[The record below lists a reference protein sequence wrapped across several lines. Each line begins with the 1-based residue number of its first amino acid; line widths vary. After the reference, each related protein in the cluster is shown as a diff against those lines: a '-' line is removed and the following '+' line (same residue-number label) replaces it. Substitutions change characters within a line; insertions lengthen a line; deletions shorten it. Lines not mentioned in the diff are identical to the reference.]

1 MRQSISRQIT
11 LRLVPDSSTGKNS
24 PAVWETWVQSLV
36 WEDSLE
42 KGMLPT
48 PVFWPREFHGLWS
61 T

>member
-24 PAVWETWVQSLV
+24 PAMWETWVQSLGL
-36 WEDSLE
+36 EDSLE

-48 PVFWPREFHGLWS
+48 LVFWPREFHGLWS